1 MKQSAWLT
9 LALALA
15 VLPAGCVTRRYVIT
29 SDPPGAIVY
38 RDGQPIGATP
48 VEESFIY
55 YGNYHFRLV
64 KDGYEP
70 LDVDQKMATPWYE
83 YIGADFISENFVPFW
98 IRDKQE
104 FCFRLQPLQ
113 QVSPDDLK
121 RRAQQLR
128 ERGKLIQPPPGLVLP
143 PRRPNPPPAPPGP
156 TVLPPPEAG
165 SFPVVPPP
173 SLPPPVPAPAP
184 GITRPISPPSTSP

>member
-70 LDVDQKMATPWYE
+70 LDVDQRLATPWYE
-83 YIGADFISENFVPFW
+83 YIGVDFISENFVPFW

-104 FCFRLQPLQ
+104 FCYRLQPVQ

-121 RRAQQLR
+121 RQAELLRA
-128 ERGKLIQPPPGLVLP
+128 RGKLVQ
-143 PRRPNPPPAPPGP
+143 PPPAP
-156 TVLPPPEAG
+156 E
-165 SFPVVPPP
+165 
-173 SLPPPVPAPAP
+173 PAP
-184 GITRPISPPSTSP
+184 GITRPISPPLTSP